1 MIECRDN
8 FYESIQRIV
17 LKLLS
22 NNAIEKSVMTPAQ
35 IYDHV
40 VTAYNKNP
48 NVDAIFIQS
57 GTMATVDIIEDLE
70 EKTGK
75 PVVSTN
81 SAKIW
86 GSFRTLNIA
95 VGRGYGRLLSSL

>member
-1 MIECRDN
+1 
-8 FYESIQRIV
+8 
-17 LKLLS
+17 
-22 NNAIEKSVMTPAQ
+22 MTPAQ